1 MYTKNFD
8 NKISLYDSFVLKG
21 ISIILIILQHIGQAY
36 HVRVVN
42 PLGPI
47 GVFIFL
53 FLSAYGVTSSYLNKG
68 IEGYFR
74 RKFIKVYLPYVI
86 AVILFCYIN
95 IFYFHISFNSDFV
108 SFITLTKLPQG
119 SFWFLILLFY
129 WYVAFWILI
138 KLKVLQAKLSILFPL
153 LLIISLAICIAT
165 NFSRGFVWQILS
177 FPLGIL
183 FALDRWHFRLSLRQ
197 FFLIFV
203 VTIMLVITKKTA
215 YVEANELGLIDTL
228 IQIIMTLIISLCL
241 IFYRDIYLYCCNV
254 ICFIKTL
261 LYRIGIISF
270 DLYLSHALFLDY
282 LKKNPSN
289 QTFFFVPNYLFCNV
303 FILLF
308 VQSFFCKK
316 ISKQYFL
323 LE

>member
-1 MYTKNFD
+1 MYIKNFD
-8 NKISLYDSFVLKG
+8 NKISLYDSYVLKG
-21 ISIILIILQHIGQAY
+21 ISIILIISQHIGQAFN
-36 HVRVVN
+36 VRIVN

-68 IEGYFR
+68 TEGYFR

-86 AVILFCYIN
+86 AVILFCCIN

-119 SFWFLILLFY
+119 SYWFLILLFY

-153 LLIISLAICIAT
+153 LLIFSLAICIAT
-165 NFSRGFVWQILS
+165 NFSRVYVWQILS

-183 FALDRWHFRLSLRQ
+183 FALDRWHFRLSLLQ
-197 FFLIFV
+197 FCLMFV
-203 VTIMLVITKKTA
+203 VTILLVIIKKSA
-215 YVEANELGLIDTL
+215 YVEANELGFIDTL
-228 IQIIMTLIISLCL
+228 IQIIMTLTISLCL
-241 IFYRDIYLYCCNV
+241 IFYRDIYLFGCNV
-254 ICFIKTL
+254 IYFIKNL

-282 LKKNPSN
+282 LKKNPLN
-289 QTFFFVPNYLFCNV
+289 RLFFLYITICFITFLF
-303 FILLF
+303 LF
-308 VQSFFCKK
+308 LYNHFLVKK
-316 ISKQYFL
+316 ISKQ
-323 LE
+323 